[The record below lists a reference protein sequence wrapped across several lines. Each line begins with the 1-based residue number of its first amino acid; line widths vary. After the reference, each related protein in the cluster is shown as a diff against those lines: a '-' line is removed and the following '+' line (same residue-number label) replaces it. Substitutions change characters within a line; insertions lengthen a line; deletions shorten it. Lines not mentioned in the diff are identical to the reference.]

1 MTNPDTAPPTIVRP
15 RPRLDAPAGSQLP
28 LSGPSEAV
36 DHNTRAAERGAPSLA
51 GDQSGPEAQF
61 GGVPGEGDP
70 FTEAAE
76 GEPAMLGLLAAN
88 VDDLEKTRIAVAN
101 RLGQATRSEPDS
113 DGEVRGFGLDERN
126 PYVRQSAV
134 VLAAL
139 EEAERTAIRS
149 LERAMR
155 RHPLGPWVA
164 AKRGVGAKQAARLL
178 AVIGDPYIKPPQIVD
193 DNGREVIVPA
203 RPRQVS
209 ELWALCGYHVLP
221 ARHNGVATQGG
232 NAGGN
237 QTGHPGQVGAGTHR
251 LNAGVAPRRQ
261 RGVSANW
268 NEEARVRARMIAES
282 AAKQLDKTCPV
293 DPEVKFAV
301 HVEDCRCSEFRKVY
315 DAGREKYLH
324 AVHAAPCAQCGPAG
338 SPAPAGSSLSDG
350 HKHARALRL
359 VAKEILKSL
368 WVEARWLHTG
378 VDDPLRQS
386 A

>member
-1 MTNPDTAPPTIVRP
+1 MISPET
-15 RPRLDAPAGSQLP
+15 
-28 LSGPSEAV
+28 
-36 DHNTRAAERGAPSLA
+36 SLA

-70 FTEAAE
+70 FTKAAE

-101 RLGQATRSEPDS
+101 RIRQATRSVADR
-113 DGEVRGFGLDERN
+113 DGEMRGFGLDDRN

-164 AKRGVGAKQAARLL
+164 SKRGVGAKQAARLL
-178 AVIGDPYIKPPQIVD
+178 ALIGDPYIKPPQIVAD
-193 DNGREVIVPA
+193 DDREVIVPA

-209 ELWALCGYHVLP
+209 ELWALCGFHVLP
-221 ARHNGVATQGG
+221 ARHNAVETQGG

-251 LNAGVAPRRQ
+251 LDAGVAPKRQ
-261 RGVSANW
+261 RGIAANW
-268 NEEARVRARMIAES
+268 NEDARMRTRMIAES
-282 AAKQLDKTCPV
+282 VVKQLDKSCPV
-293 DPEVKFAV
+293 DLDLKYAV
-301 HVEDCRCSEFRKVY
+301 HSEGCGCGEFRKVY
-315 DAGREKYLH
+315 DAGRAKYLH
-324 AVHAAPCAQCGPAG
+324 AMHATPCVRCGPAG
-338 SPAPAGSSLSDG
+338 SPAPAGSPLSDG

-359 VAKEILKSL
+359 VAKRILQSL

-378 VDDPLRQS
+378 IDDHLRHS
-386 A
+386 S